1 MENYWTESFFL
12 FKKRLRIYL
21 ENQDLLTIKQK
32 DHAKLGRQFVEQELR
47 SQRLIEF
54 YCEMCEKAETSG
66 VTARSK
72 LSYQQFGQS
81 IREELLKEDSI
92 TAEEEKMILDD
103 CNLKHGQK
111 ASLYEKIGQV
121 L

>member
-1 MENYWTESFFL
+1 
-12 FKKRLRIYL
+12 
-21 ENQDLLTIKQK
+21 
-32 DHAKLGRQFVEQELR
+32 
-47 SQRLIEF
+47 
-54 YCEMCEKAETSG
+54 MCEKAETSG

-103 CNLKHGQK
+103 CNLKHG
-111 ASLYEKIGQV
+111 
-121 L
+121 